1 MLIRHSC
8 EAAGLILGL
17 DEVQLEISVD
27 PVTDRVG
34 GYSVPPAIERV
45 PWVAA
50 SGMLDDLAK
59 MHAKRQRRPTP

>member
-1 MLIRHSC
+1 M
-8 EAAGLILGL
+8 
-17 DEVQLEISVD
+17 EISVD